1 MTPVLAPGLALAG
14 GIALALCQWLIFC
27 HAPVE
32 ATLGMAQKIFY
43 LHLPLAWWGLISFFI
58 LFVASIAYLRRRTPG
73 LDRLCQA
80 AGEIGLLCA
89 VLALVSGMFWA
100 RRSWGVW
107 WTWDPRLTTTLI
119 MCFVYLAWLVLRGL
133 DMPLERR
140 RMVSAVVGVVAFLD
154 VPLVFISARV
164 WRSIHPAV
172 IGSKGGG
179 MTPEMWQT
187 MTACIVAFG
196 LFWAGL
202 LLMRLYQLGLAARID
217 DCLQRHS
224 GLMPEEEI

>member
-14 GIALALCQWLIFC
+14 GIALAMCQWLIFC
-27 HAPVE
+27 YAPVE
-32 ATLGMAQKIFY
+32 ATLGLPQKIFY
-43 LHLPLAWWGLISFFI
+43 LHLPLAWWGLFSFFI
-58 LFVASIAYLRRRTPG
+58 LFLASILYLRRRTAG

-89 VLALVSGMFWA
+89 VLTVVTGMFWA
-100 RRSWGVW
+100 RLSWGVW
-107 WTWDPRLTTTLI
+107 WTWDPRLSTALI

-140 RMVSAVVGVVAFLD
+140 RLVSAVVGVVAFLD

-187 MTACIVAFG
+187 TGACMAAFG

-202 LLMRLYQLGLAARID
+202 LLLRLQQLGDAARLD
-217 DCLQRHS
+217 AMQQRRN
-224 GLMPEEEI
+224 GDLLEENA